1 MKFLITAAIVI
12 LAFRVLDHYWLNSL
26 LGGYVISG
34 FVPIALLFCA
44 LMLLLL
50 VGRRSHPGFRRL
62 AFVWTTLFLYVTLA
76 TLSLVVHEPN
86 LDAFIQK
93 FGYLWGPVLIFVS
106 LLWLPSFG
114 TDKAIR
120 GCVKVLTVTGFLF
133 ALYAMYSSTTFD
145 ASAVPPMLE
154 TNYGERYYFT
164 TYEAGFRDASTIRW
178 TVPGLNTSHFAPM
191 LLPLAFLGMLMA
203 RQARGLTRVAYLV
216 ATAVFAL
223 TIAEALS
230 RGAMIP
236 LIVGVCY
243 LAYVKWYPRFGKL
256 AAGAALVLLLLTQPI
271 MYARI
276 VMTIGSAF
284 PFQDKVAAWAGD
296 SKLLAPFMDAPYL
309 KEEHFLTNA
318 YTIQMMLAKPLLGY
332 GWTNFTEKQA
342 GDLSDL
348 SGKDHN
354 NYLSIGAA
362 FGLPALM
369 FYVSFLI
376 GLGLGLRKIV
386 RRSVPGSDVWQSAHI
401 WAATL
406 IGYALCLIGAPAEFH
421 FVWVWFG
428 LIGAWSRNQLMRRAD
443 VCRTTSA

>member
-1 MKFLITAAIVI
+1 MKLLTTVA
-12 LAFRVLDHYWLNSL
+12 LAFIAFRISEHYWLISL
-26 LGGYVISG
+26 LGGYVISA
-34 FVPIALLFCA
+34 FVPIALLLFA
-44 LMLLLL
+44 LTLLQLL
-50 VGRRSHPGFRRL
+50 GRRSHPRFRTL
-62 AFVWTTLFLYVTLA
+62 AFVWTTLILYVTMA
-76 TLSLVVHEPN
+76 TLSLIVHEPT
-86 LDAFIQK
+86 LSGFTTRI
-93 FGYLWGPVLIFVS
+93 GYVCGPVLIFASV
-106 LLWLPSFG
+106 LCLPGFE
-114 TDKAIR
+114 TDKRIR
-120 GCVKVLTVTGFLF
+120 GCVKVLTVAGFGF
-133 ALYAMYSSTTFD
+133 ALYAMFSFTMFD
-145 ASAVPPMLE
+145 GSAVPPMLE

-191 LLPLAFLGMLMA
+191 LLPLAFLGMLLA
-203 RQARGLTRVAYLV
+203 RQARGFTRVAYLV
-216 ATAVFAL
+216 AAAVFTL

-236 LIVGVCY
+236 LIVGVFY
-243 LAYVKWYPRFGKL
+243 LGYVKWYPRFGRF
-256 AAGAALVLLLLTQPI
+256 AAGAALVLLLMTQPL

-318 YTIQMMLAKPLLGY
+318 HTIQMMLGKPLLGY
-332 GWTNFTEKQA
+332 GWTNFTEEQA

-362 FGLPALM
+362 FGLPALV
-369 FYVSFLI
+369 FYVSFII
-376 GLGLGLRKIV
+376 GLGVALRKII
-386 RRSVPGSDVWQSAHI
+386 RRSIPGSDVWQSAHI
-401 WAATL
+401 WAAAL
-406 IGYALCLIGAPAEFH
+406 IGYALYLIGAPAEFH

-428 LIGAWSRNQLMRRAD
+428 LIAAWSRNQRMRPAHPY
-443 VCRTTSA
+443 RTAP